1 MKSLTTARGNPYVTM
16 VWLSVLGSCLIFLF
30 LILLFFARTQSMG
43 WEKLEL
49 PPAFTY
55 STFCILLSSAS
66 LHFSRSSFRNE
77 EFRAGFWWLSL
88 TLLLAIS
95 FGLLQY
101 AGIQKFI
108 QLKRPLSDTALAFS
122 YLFSGLHFLHIVL
135 GSGALFW
142 VWLAFRKNLNYVD
155 GFIVNINPITTT
167 VFRTATIFWH
177 FLGILWLMLFLVLWG
192 NQP

>member
-1 MKSLTTARGNPYVTM
+1 MKSLITARGNPYVTL

-30 LILLFFARTQSMG
+30 LILLFFARTQAAG
-43 WEKLEL
+43 WEKIAL
-49 PPAFTY
+49 PPAFTF
-55 STFCILLSSAS
+55 STVCILLSSAS

-77 EFRAGFWWLSL
+77 EFRSGFWWLSL

-101 AGIQKFI
+101 AGVQKFYL
-108 QLKRPLSDTALAFS
+108 LKQPLSNTALAFT
-122 YLFSGLHFLHIVL
+122 YLFSGLHFLHIII
-135 GSGALFW
+135 GAGALLW
-142 VWLAFRKNLNYVD
+142 VWFSFRKNLNYVD
-155 GFIVNINPITTT
+155 GFLVNLNPITNT

-177 FLGILWLMLFLVLWG
+177 FLGILWMLLFLVLLG